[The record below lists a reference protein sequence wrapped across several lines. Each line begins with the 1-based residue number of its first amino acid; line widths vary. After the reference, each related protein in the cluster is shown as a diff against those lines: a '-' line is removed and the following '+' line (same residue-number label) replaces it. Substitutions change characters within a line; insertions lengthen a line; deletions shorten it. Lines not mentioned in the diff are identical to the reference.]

1 MTPEQLPIE
10 QYDDQLAE
18 KVTRLTSMMSVF
30 NAPEVEV
37 FRSPVS
43 HYRMRAEF
51 RVWHDGDD
59 LYHIIFDQ
67 ETRDRIRVDS
77 FPAASELINRLM
89 PRLIAAAREQHV
101 LR

>member
-43 HYRMRAEF
+43 HYRMRA
-51 RVWHDGDD
+51 
-59 LYHIIFDQ
+59 
-67 ETRDRIRVDS
+67 
-77 FPAASELINRLM
+77 
-89 PRLIAAAREQHV
+89 
-101 LR
+101 